1 MCYKCFIDTNI
12 QKKAVLYG
20 YKLEAHY
27 NLPLYHMSHKNILPQ
42 GGNIKDLHETAD
54 KTPPRYNDAWE
65 WVEYFN
71 KYEMHD
77 HIMFSRNTDTWGLS
91 DTEIEYEII

>member
-1 MCYKCFIDTNI
+1 
-12 QKKAVLYG
+12 
-20 YKLEAHY
+20 
-27 NLPLYHMSHKNILPQ
+27 MSHKNILPQ
-42 GGNIKDLHETAD
+42 GGNIKDLHETVD

-71 KYEMHD
+71 KYEIHD

-91 DTEIEYEII
+91 DTEIEFEII